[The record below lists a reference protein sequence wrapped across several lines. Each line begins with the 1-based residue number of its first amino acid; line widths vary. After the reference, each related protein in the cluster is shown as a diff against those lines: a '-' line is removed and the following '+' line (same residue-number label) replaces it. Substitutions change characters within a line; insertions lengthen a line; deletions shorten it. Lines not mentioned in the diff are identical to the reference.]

1 MNIKLHGQC
10 IDLGQSFQNYM
21 RDGLEP
27 ALEKYFDQDRFQDV
41 SVHVNKSG
49 SEFSISIELYVA
61 RQKLT
66 ASDKGEHAHTA
77 FDGALTK
84 LTKQVRRYKRR
95 LKNHHREAHNK
106 EIGSFM
112 EAM

>member
-10 IDLGQSFQNYM
+10 IDLGQSFQTYM
-21 RDGLEP
+21 LEGLAP
-27 ALEKYFDQDRFQDV
+27 ALEKYFDQNKFQDV

-49 SEFSISIELYVA
+49 SEFSVSIEIYVA

-66 ASDKGEHAHTA
+66 ASDKGEYAHSA

-95 LKNHHREAHNK
+95 LKNHHREAPSK
-106 EIGSFM
+106 EVGAFM